1 MSRVDPIVEL
11 NNYLQSIG
19 QLAALSWKDSKSGS
33 AHSPQW
39 NSVCKIYGRE
49 YGLGTGAQKH
59 LARGAAATQA
69 LSALRNEAGG
79 G

>member
-11 NNYLQSIG
+11 NNYLQSTG
-19 QLAALSWKDSKSGS
+19 QLTALSWKDSKGGS

-49 YGLGTGAQKH
+49 YGTGTGAQKH
-59 LARGAAATQA
+59 LARGTAAAQA
-69 LSALRNEAGG
+69 LNALRDEAGG